1 MNPIHV
7 TIKNIAPEDEIPAT
21 SFQIQDHKVV
31 SRARTLKLTVTD
43 RLTSAFR
50 IQALWDSACEKLY
63 LVGGSSDEPI
73 GGVHRRP
80 PFARSLFDIA
90 IDISPLGERAEL
102 KIYKRSVNRP
112 EELLLTVDTRP
123 QNAHQEFSY
132 INLVY

>member
-1 MNPIHV
+1 MNPIRV
-7 TIKNIAPEDEIPAT
+7 TIENIAPGDEITGT
-21 SFQIQDHKVV
+21 SFQIQDHKVI
-31 SRARTLKLTVTD
+31 RHARTLKLTVTD

-63 LVGGSSDEPI
+63 LVGGSSDELI
-73 GGVHRRP
+73 GGVHRGP
-80 PFARSLFDIA
+80 PFARSLFDIS
-90 IDISPLGERAEL
+90 IDISPLGERTEL

-123 QNAHQEFSY
+123 QKAETNSSY

>member
-7 TIKNIAPEDEIPAT
+7 TIQNITPGDEIPGT
-21 SFQIQDHKVV
+21 SFQIQDHKVI

-50 IQALWDSACEKLY
+50 IQALWDSASEKLY

-73 GGVHRRP
+73 RGVHRRP
-80 PFARSLFDIA
+80 PFARSLFDIS
-90 IDISPLGERAEL
+90 IDISPLGERVEL

-123 QNAHQEFSY
+123 QKAETDSSY